1 MHNIFA
7 VGLLAAVTISCLAD
21 VFPHTTH
28 AVTRGIGRYEWRIPF
43 NVVSGT
49 PAWFIDTIS
58 AVFYKCDYQELV
70 LDQNQFRSAL
80 SISMSVRASL
90 WIHSTRVVY

>member
-1 MHNIFA
+1 MHNIVA
-7 VGLLAAVTISCLAD
+7 VGLLAAVTIFCLAD

-28 AVTRGIGRYEWRIPF
+28 TITRGIGGYEWKVPF

-49 PAWFIDTIS
+49 PAWLIDTNS

-70 LDQNQFRSAL
+70 LDQNPFRSAL
-80 SISMSVRASL
+80 SIPCLYEPVCGF
-90 WIHSTRVVY
+90 TRHA